1 MICIKNYINCPI
13 CKGGDNS
20 IITELYDDRYGYPG
34 RFILLKCLSCGHK
47 YINSDMSNEQISELY
62 TNFYPRSSFN
72 IDDYNAQREVKG
84 FSSWFNGDYR
94 AFAAVPREVTI
105 LDIGCGFG
113 EALGYHKSRG
123 CDLYGVEADE
133 NVKKIAA
140 KFDFNI
146 KIGLFDSKDYNEK
159 FFDYVTMD
167 QVLEHSK
174 SPIELLKNINVILK
188 DEGRVIITLPNSNGW
203 GVRFYG

>member
-1 MICIKNYINCPI
+1 
-13 CKGGDNS
+13 
-20 IITELYDDRYGYPG
+20 
-34 RFILLKCLSCGHK
+34 
-47 YINSDMSNEQISELY
+47 MSNEQISELY

-203 GVRFYG
+203 GVRFYGRKWINWHVPYHIQFYSRKSIKTASVKSGFDIEKIKTITRSHLKNMLKV